1 VTSVRSVAYEEAL
14 PLAEAMSE
22 EMKVL
27 YEDDEGASPA
37 APADFLP
44 PYGAFL
50 VVEVDG
56 VAVGCGGLK
65 LIAEGRGEV
74 KRMYV
79 APTHRGRGLSRVLLR
94 ALVEHARTAGLQEV
108 WLETG
113 TRQTAAIALYES
125 EGFTPI
131 APFGHWA
138 DHPETLCYA
147 LPLS

>member
-1 VTSVRSVAYEEAL
+1 MIELRVVPYEQAER
-14 PLAEAMSE
+14 LAEAMSD

-37 APADFLP
+37 APGDFLSP
-44 PYGAFL
+44 GTFL
-50 VVEVDG
+50 VG
-56 VAVGCGGLK
+56 SVGGIDIACGGLK
-65 LIAEGRGEV
+65 LRAEGIGEV

-79 APTHRGRGLSRVLLR
+79 DPAHRGRGYSRTLLR
-94 ALVEHARTAGLQEV
+94 ALVQHARDAGLREV

-113 TRQTAAIALYES
+113 TRQGPAIALYES

-131 APFGHWA
+131 APFGYWA

-147 LPLS
+147 LAL